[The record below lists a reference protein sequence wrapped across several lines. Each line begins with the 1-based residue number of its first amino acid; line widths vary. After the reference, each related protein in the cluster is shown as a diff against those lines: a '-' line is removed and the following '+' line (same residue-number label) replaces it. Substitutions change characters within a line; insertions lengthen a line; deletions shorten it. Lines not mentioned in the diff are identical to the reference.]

1 MRLLILGSVAMAQT
15 SVHAEFSQESWE
27 SSLSEFENHF
37 SPVVQQHG
45 AQLNIERLW
54 QSDADGG
61 RCSRSKDGK
70 QWNLHIY
77 GEMARAPN
85 TTKDA
90 FAILLCHEL
99 GHHLAGYPFYSQYHY
114 EWAAAEGQ
122 AEYWASQ
129 ACLRELWKGSPEENA
144 RYAQVVAPQCDAA
157 FEASPDRMLC
167 RRTLSAIE
175 SWARYQAKKGGRIP
189 SPARKDTSV
198 VNELKV
204 AHPSA
209 QCRIDSLV
217 QGMLCTRE
225 FDFSFIPGRLHR
237 MGQNSIG
244 AENEARAT
252 SCFAEDGFK
261 QGVRPACWFRKS
273 STELAPP
280 PGPNDDWRAK
290 PVPGPDGLRPSL
302 REDSDFKEVP

>member
-1 MRLLILGSVAMAQT
+1 MAQT
-15 SVHAEFSQESWE
+15 SVRAEFSQELWE

-37 SPVVQQHG
+37 APVVRQHG
-45 AQLNIERLW
+45 AELKIERLW

-61 RCSRSKDGK
+61 RCSRSQDGK
-70 QWNLHIY
+70 LWNLHIY
-77 GEMARAPN
+77 GEMARAKG
-85 TTKDA
+85 TTTDS

-122 AEYWASQ
+122 AEYWAAQ
-129 ACLRELWKGSPEENA
+129 ACLRDLWSATPEVNSHFL
-144 RYAQVVAPQCDAA
+144 QVDAPQCDAA
-157 FEASPDRMLC
+157 FDTTPERLIC
-167 RRTLSAIE
+167 RRTLKAIE
-175 SWARYQAKKGGRIP
+175 SWARYQVKKGGRVP
-189 SPARKDTSV
+189 SPERPDPTRVK
-198 VNELKV
+198 ELKV
-204 AHPSA
+204 AHPAA

-217 QGMLCTRE
+217 QGMLCTRS
-225 FDFSFIPGRLHR
+225 FDFSLIPGRLHR

-261 QGVRPACWFRKS
+261 QGARPACWFKKS
-273 STELAPP
+273 TTELAPP

-290 PVPGPDGLRPSL
+290 PVPGPGSGYSSQETMPIVLT
-302 REDSDFKEVP
+302 KEVP